1 MPEITPQQIEAARKA
16 LADALQQRDT
26 LLQQRA
32 TSQAVAASAAR
43 RLAPDDERLRELND
57 AAQQADRN
65 WQESHDA
72 VTSRQ
77 SALQDLVAQFIG
89 QPGDGDFRALSTQ
102 YPIALFPVRIET
114 RFQVVTDNPR
124 LQIRVYPDEILA
136 DSHEPSLTQQEID
149 AGHAY
154 WTASWPSGET
164 LEAWQ
169 ALISNRSAQRAAWIA
184 IQTQPTN
191 WATRPAGVPS
201 FKDPPLRPEVWTRGV
216 EARALP
222 DRWIAQ
228 AYRGGKLIHQ
238 AIGPAIVEPLVLTL
252 NPNANPAD
260 KVDPYGDGFTIAKE
274 LQWTIDFDAAHAVGM
289 AFEMPIE
296 PSEIE
301 LGFDRLLVF
310 GVKPSAAPDANA
322 TSLSE
327 LLDNHHYT
335 RGLAFVKQGTPTN
348 NTSGQPSGFP
358 PPDPNGAISFAVERN
373 DQKLTADSDGVR
385 FMRAL
390 GLGCGC
396 SSAPGECRNY
406 GAGSRAG
413 HESGALPGH
422 DGLLSRTDDGSAVR

>member
-32 TSQAVAASAAR
+32 ASQAAAASAAR
-43 RLAPDDERLRELND
+43 RLDPDDGRLRELNN
-57 AAQQADRN
+57 AAEQADRN
-65 WQESHDA
+65 WQESHGA

-77 SALQDLVAQFIG
+77 TALQNLVEQYVG
-89 QPGDGDFRALSTQ
+89 QAGDGDFRALSTQ

-114 RFQVVTDNPR
+114 RFQIITDNPR

-136 DSHEPSLTQQEID
+136 DSHEPSLTQQEIND
-149 AGHAY
+149 GHTY
-154 WTASWPSGET
+154 WMASWPKGET

-169 ALISNRSAQRAAWIA
+169 GLISTRSPQRAAWVA
-184 IQTQPTN
+184 IQTQPSN
-191 WATRPAGVPS
+191 WATRPAGAPN
-201 FKDPPLRPEVWTRGV
+201 FKDPPLRPDVWTRGV

-228 AYRGGKLIHQ
+228 AYRGGTLIHQ
-238 AIGPAIVEPLVLTL
+238 AISPPIIEPLVLTL

-260 KVDPYGDGFTIAKE
+260 KVKPYGDGFTIAKE
-274 LQWTIDFDAAHAVGM
+274 LQWTIDFDAARAVGM

-296 PSEIE
+296 PSEIP

-310 GVKPSAAPDANA
+310 GVKPSATPAANV

-358 PPDPNGAISFAVERN
+358 PPDPNGAISFAVERH
-373 DQKLTADSDGVR
+373 DQRPDSGLR
-385 FMRAL
+385 WRAFHAGT
-390 GLGCGC
+390 GLGPGRGR
-396 SSAPGECRNY
+396 SPGECRDHRT
-406 GAGSRAG
+406 GSRAC
-413 HESGALPGH
+413 HESGAVPGH
-422 DGLLSRTDDGSAVR
+422 DGLLPRTNDVAAVR

>member
-1 MPEITPQQIEAARKA
+1 MHCNSVTRCCNNARA
-16 LADALQQRDT
+16 
-26 LLQQRA
+26 
-32 TSQAVAASAAR
+32 SQALAASAAR
-43 RLAPDDERLRELND
+43 RLAPDDERLRALND
-57 AAQQADRN
+57 AAQQADRS
-65 WQESHDA
+65 WQESHEA

-114 RFQVVTDNPR
+114 RFQIVTDNPR

-169 ALISNRSAQRAAWIA
+169 GLISNRSAQRAAWIA

-201 FKDPPLRPEVWTRGV
+201 FKDPPLRPDVWTRGV

-296 PSEIE
+296 PSEI
-301 LGFDRLLVF
+301 
-310 GVKPSAAPDANA
+310 AARIRPPARVWSQAIRHARRKCDFARR
-322 TSLSE
+322 TS
-327 LLDNHHYT
+327 
-335 RGLAFVKQGTPTN
+335 R
-348 NTSGQPSGFP
+348 QPSLHARSRFREAG
-358 PPDPNGAISFAVERN
+358 NA
-373 DQKLTADSDGVR
+373 DQQHVGPTIGIPAARSEWRHQLRSRAQRPEADGGLR
-385 FMRAL
+385 WRAFH
-390 GLGCGC
+390 
-396 SSAPGECRNY
+396 
-406 GAGSRAG
+406 AGSWPGRRMQQRTSRMP
-413 HESGALPGH
+413 ESP
-422 DGLLSRTDDGSAVR
+422 SRFPRRP